1 MMKLRLPLLLCCVA
15 ALALVAACDSAPAR
29 NPRTTQTVV
38 LSPDR
43 AETSVTIQLVS
54 AIRIV
59 LPGPEAGTGLSWE
72 IGSNNTQ
79 VLDQMSRMTA
89 VPATGAPGSAAT
101 TTVSF
106 YALKPGRSVI
116 RFFLVHSNA
125 AETVPVASC
134 TLKILVED

>member
-1 MMKLRLPLLLCCVA
+1 MMKLRAPLLLCSVA

-29 NPRTTQTVV
+29 SPRTTQTVV

-43 AETSVTIQLVS
+43 GETSVTMQLVS
-54 AIRIV
+54 AIRVV

-72 IGSNNTQ
+72 IASNNTM
-79 VLDQMSRMTA
+79 VLDQISPMKA
-89 VPATGAPGSAAT
+89 VPATGAAGPSAT

-116 RFFLVHSNA
+116 RFFLVHPNA
-125 AETVPVASC
+125 AETVPTASC
-134 TLKILVED
+134 TLKVLVED